1 MIKDKKAAFP
11 RPDLCREQW
20 MSLNG
25 SWSFAFDDNKQ
36 GIAEKWYE
44 EHAYDM
50 SIQVPFC
57 YQSRMSGIH
66 DKGKHFHLWYER
78 TVEITDSMKGQKL
91 WLHFGAVDYETAIWI
106 NGSYAGAHTGGFSS
120 HSYDITNLVDFSK
133 TQFKITVYCRDD
145 DSIMKPRGKQHWEE
159 ETDRCWYTATSGIWQ
174 NVWLE
179 MTPGYRME
187 NIKITPDID
196 QKMVSVDFSFSEKPM
211 RGELDWSLIFKGREL
226 KSGKLSL
233 NREKEKLVF
242 SVENAD
248 PIDNRMYLW
257 EPGNPNLYDLEL
269 SVYENGK
276 LQDKIITYFGMRK
289 IERRGEHIY
298 LNHYPLYQKLILD
311 QGYWQDSLMT
321 PPSEEA
327 LLKDLMLAKEMGFN
341 GVRKHQKIE
350 DPRFLYFADMLG
362 MLVWEEMPSMYEFC
376 EESMQ
381 AFTAEYMQIMERDYN
396 HPSII
401 TWVPFNES
409 WGIRDVLWDE
419 RQQNFAKSMYH
430 LTKAWD
436 ATRLVS
442 TNDGWES
449 LPAELIGIHD
459 YEDNGEKFYKTYE
472 DKEKILNYT
481 AVGKM
486 ICSQAF
492 SYNGEP
498 VLISEFGGI
507 AMEDGMEKSWGYHE
521 KVADAGIWK
530 EKIKSLVEAI
540 RKLPYVE
547 GYCYTQLTDVE
558 QETNGLLYGDRT
570 PKIAMEELKEIFSC

>member
-44 EHAYDM
+44 EHEFEM
-50 SIQVPFC
+50 CIQVPFC

-78 TVEITDSMKGQKL
+78 TVEITDSMRGQKL

-196 QKMVSVDFSFSEKPM
+196 QKMVSVDLSFSEKPM

-226 KSGKLSL
+226 KNGKISL
-233 NREKEKLVF
+233 NKEREKLVF

-257 EPGNPNLYDLEL
+257 EPGSPNLYDLEL

-321 PPSEEA
+321 PPSKES

-350 DPRFLYFADMLG
+350 DPRFLYFADTLG

-530 EKIKSLVEAI
+530 EKIKGLVEAI

>member
-25 SWSFAFDDNKQ
+25 NWSFAFDDNKQ

-44 EHAYDM
+44 EHEYDM
-50 SIQVPFC
+50 CIQVPFC

-91 WLHFGAVDYETAIWI
+91 WLHFGAVDYEAAIWI
-106 NGSYAGAHTGGFSS
+106 NGSYAGGHTGGFSS

-133 TQFKITVYCRDD
+133 PQFKITVYCRDD
-145 DSIMKPRGKQHWEE
+145 DSIIKPRGKQHWEE

-196 QKMVSVDFSFSEKPM
+196 QKTVSVDFRFSDKPM
-211 RGELDWSLIFKGREL
+211 RGELEWSLRFRGREL
-226 KSGKLSL
+226 KNGILSL
-233 NREKEKLVF
+233 NKEREKLVF

-257 EPGNPNLYDLEL
+257 EPGSPNLYDLEL

-350 DPRFLYFADMLG
+350 DPRFLYFADTLG
-362 MLVWEEMPSMYEFC
+362 MLVWEEMPSMYEFG

-459 YEDNGEKFYKTYE
+459 YEDDGEKFYKTYE

-507 AMEDGMEKSWGYHE
+507 AMEDGLEKSWGYHE
-521 KVADAGIWK
+521 KAADAGIWK
-530 EKIKSLVEAI
+530 EKIKGLVAAI

>member
-44 EHAYDM
+44 EHEFEM
-50 SIQVPFC
+50 CIQVPFC

-78 TVEITDSMKGQKL
+78 TVEITDSMRGQKL

-196 QKMVSVDFSFSEKPM
+196 QKMVSVDLSFSEKPM

-226 KSGKLSL
+226 KNGKISL
-233 NREKEKLVF
+233 NKEREKLVF

-257 EPGNPNLYDLEL
+257 EPGSPNLYDLEL

-321 PPSEEA
+321 PPSKES

-350 DPRFLYFADMLG
+350 DPRFLYFADTLG

-381 AFTAEYMQIMERDYN
+381 AFAAEYMQIMERDYN

-492 SYNGEP
+492 SYTDEP

-530 EKIKSLVEAI
+530 EKIKGLVEAI

-570 PKIAMEELKEIFSC
+570 PKIAMEELKEIFSR